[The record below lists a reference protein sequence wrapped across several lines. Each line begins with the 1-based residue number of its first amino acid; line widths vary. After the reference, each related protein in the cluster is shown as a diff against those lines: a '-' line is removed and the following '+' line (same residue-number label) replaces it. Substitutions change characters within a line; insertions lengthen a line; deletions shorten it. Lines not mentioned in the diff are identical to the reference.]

1 MDQII
6 KDIIEI
12 IQAIGLIQGIE
23 EDIMMTLGIQLP
35 GLGDLHHLEE
45 ILHLEVHPVVHIL
58 EDLPVVEEALVVA
71 EQEEVFKEC
80 KCTDI

>member
-1 MDQII
+1 MVQII
-6 KDIIEI
+6 KDTIEI
-12 IQAIGLIQGIE
+12 IRAIGLIRDIE
-23 EDIMMTLGIQLP
+23 EDIMITLGIQLP
-35 GLGDLHHLEE
+35 GRRDLHHLVE
-45 ILHLEVHPVVHIL
+45 ILHLEAHPVVHIL

>member
-6 KDIIEI
+6 KDTIKIIRD
-12 IQAIGLIQGIE
+12 IE
-23 EDIMMTLGIQLP
+23 EDIMMTLGIQER
-35 GLGDLHHLEE
+35 GLGDLHHTEE
-45 ILHLEVHPVVHIL
+45 ILHLEVHPAVHIL

-71 EQEEVFKEC
+71 EQEEVFKEF